1 MRRGNLYIGS
11 LGIHLSLFLIIAN
24 LQGLSQPRLSQD
36 TVSIASL
43 LDTATNPSMKGTGA
57 SNSSFVI
64 GNIIIEGNKKTKP
77 FIITRELPFRE
88 GDSVNLAQLVDGFE
102 VARSQLMNTT
112 LFVDVIVAL
121 KSFRGYEV
129 DILID
134 VKERWYIFPV
144 PYVKPVDRNL
154 AEWVKQGFGV
164 DRLNYGFK
172 FTYNNFTGR
181 NDKLRIW
188 LITGYTKQIQF
199 LYEQPYADKS
209 LKHGYKV
216 GFSYGFNKEV
226 NYATINNEQQFVD
239 TLDGGVNRWYAHV
252 DYTYRPGLRTF
263 NAFRFAMVQQDVD
276 TQVIVMNPHYYGE
289 QKKTRVT
296 YPEFSYILSYFKVDY
311 IPYPTKGWMAEVAFL
326 KRGLAKNMNLWQ
338 LTTKFTRSWPVM
350 KKTYFSTQDYG
361 VIKLP
366 FKQPFL
372 NQRLFGYSDVYLRG
386 LENYVIDGVAAF
398 LTRNTFRREIIR
410 FDVPTFLNSRSHSKI
425 PFRFYAKLFGDMGY
439 SHNPNPGDNSLTDRM
454 LYTWGGGIDVVSFY
468 DFVFRFE
475 YSFNQLGQNG
485 LFLHIKNDF

>member
-11 LGIHLSLFLIIAN
+11 YTTLLSIILLSLNFPCF
-24 LQGLSQPRLSQD
+24 SQPNVYDTLSIRSLVGSPGSTTVTD
-36 TVSIASL
+36 TTSR
-43 LDTATNPSMKGTGA
+43 K
-57 SNSSFVI
+57 SFVI
-64 GNIIIEGNKKTKP
+64 GNIIVEGNKKTKP
-77 FIITRELPFRE
+77 YIIERELPFRE
-88 GDSVNLAQLVDGFE
+88 GDSVNLSQLVEGFE
-102 VARSQLMNTT
+102 TARQQLMNTT

-121 KSFRGYEV
+121 KAFRGYEV
-129 DILID
+129 DVLID

-181 NDKLRIW
+181 NDKLKIW
-188 LITGYTKQIQF
+188 LVTGYTKQIQF
-199 LYEQPYADKS
+199 LYEQPYADKT

-226 NYATINNEQQFVD
+226 NYATINDEQQFVD
-239 TLDGGVNRWYAHV
+239 SLDGVKRWYAHV

-276 TQVIVMNPHYYGE
+276 TQVLVMNPHYYGDI
-289 QKKTRVT
+289 KKTRVT
-296 YPEFSYILSYFKVDY
+296 YPEFSYILNYYKVDY
-311 IPYPTKGWMAEVAFL
+311 IPYPTKGWMGELAFL
-326 KRGLAKNMNLWQ
+326 KRGFSKNMNLWQ
-338 LTTKFTRSWPVM
+338 LTGKYTASWQVFN
-350 KKTYFSTQDYG
+350 KTFFSTQDYG
-361 VIKLP
+361 ILKLP
-366 FKQPFL
+366 FEQPFI
-372 NQRLFGYSDVYLRG
+372 NQRLMGYSDVYLRG
-386 LENYVIDGVAAF
+386 LEDYVIDGVAAF
-398 LTRNTFRREIIR
+398 ITRSTLRRELIR
-410 FDVPTFLNSRSHSKI
+410 FNVPTFLNSRSHSKI
-425 PFRFYAKLFGDMGY
+425 PFRIFAKVFGDMGY
-439 SHNPNPGDNSLTDRM
+439 SHNPNYGENSLTDRM
-454 LYTWGGGIDVVSFY
+454 LYTCGTGIDVISFY